1 MLVKISHLHV
11 MLTLK
16 VVQKIT
22 FAWDDDVK
30 HVILGKVTYAW
41 DDHVENVILG
51 KVTYACKC

>member
-1 MLVKISHLHV
+1 